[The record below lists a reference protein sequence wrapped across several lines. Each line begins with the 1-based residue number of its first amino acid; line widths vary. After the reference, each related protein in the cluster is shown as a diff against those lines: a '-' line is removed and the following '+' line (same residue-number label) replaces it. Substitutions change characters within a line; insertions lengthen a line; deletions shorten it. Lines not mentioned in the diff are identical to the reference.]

1 MEQDVL
7 AMMQRADFKNISK
20 GDVISFASKIG
31 ELRPEVATKVLA
43 QFPEFVGL
51 MKSALTEYKEMLD
64 TIVSS
69 DYASIKEYYSV
80 ANKEMDQT
88 ADSRKQFYAFVKQV

>member
-1 MEQDVL
+1 MEYTPIEKDVL
-7 AMMQRADFKNISK
+7 AMMQRTDFKNMNISK

-31 ELRPEVATKVLA
+31 KLRHEVAKEVLA

-51 MKSALTEYKEMLD
+51 MKSSLTEYKGMLD

-69 DYASIKEYYSV
+69 DDASIKEYYVRCS
-80 ANKEMDQT
+80 
-88 ADSRKQFYAFVKQV
+88 KQRNGSGCR